1 MDARVLEAIGR
12 LTIRESWRIA
22 ASRGVPMADVPDKV
36 SAIADVTRALGGIPV
51 LHALVGGVAVG
62 IRSGVPRATLDTDI
76 AVSSSVSRAA
86 VIAAL
91 TGAGLA
97 HTGSF
102 AHSLNFRHR
111 SGEPV
116 QIVLAPEFDA
126 MIERADPLDVGGARV
141 RVVTTSDLI
150 AMKELAAADPARR
163 PSKALRD
170 RADIALLQGDIPDQ
184 DEGW

>member
-1 MDARVLEAIGR
+1 
-12 LTIRESWRIA
+12 
-22 ASRGVPMADVPDKV
+22 
-36 SAIADVTRALGGIPV
+36 
-51 LHALVGGVAVG
+51 
-62 IRSGVPRATLDTDI
+62 
-76 AVSSSVSRAA
+76 
-86 VIAAL
+86 
-91 TGAGLA
+91 
-97 HTGSF
+97 
-102 AHSLNFRHR
+102 
-111 SGEPV
+111 
-116 QIVLAPEFDA
+116 